1 MIKSV
6 LMSTTVLM
14 SLAGMAQAEEFKVE
28 VEGEVTFGAN
38 DRLKDHS
45 YLVGEV
51 EVSAGQTFSNGF
63 GWALTYEL
71 EGEKFGWGN
80 ATDFDDKVLLE
91 LITPAGT
98 LAYGD
103 MNKKGA
109 SELFYNDL
117 TGMGVDVVRYKDGYP
132 SLRWRGT
139 VGEGFSYAIST
150 RNLNNTDDDE
160 YSIGIGYKTDQY
172 EIGLAYDNESVGQD
186 EAWAATF
193 VYNGKLGAAKA
204 EYTLSYV
211 DTLKG
216 SSLGLG
222 VEAEFDMGL
231 TVEASYAFND
241 ISGLDNGYG
250 LSLEYKSGPLV
261 AEAEYE
267 YDGKA
272 AEYELGLSY
281 KIEDLAPEGTTLYA
295 GYVYE
300 EGSAADTGYY
310 VGAGFGIA
318 KNAVFGIAYSETDE
332 GGDLEV
338 QPGWNAM
345 LTISF

>member
-6 LMSTTVLM
+6 LMSATILV
-14 SLAGMAQAEEFKVE
+14 SLAVVAQAEEFQVE

-38 DRLKDHS
+38 DKLEDNT
-45 YLVGEV
+45 YLVGEA
-51 EVSAGQTFSNGF
+51 EISAGQVFDSGF
-63 GWALTYEL
+63 GWALSYEF
-71 EGEKFGWGN
+71 EGEKLGWGKKV
-80 ATDFDDKVLLE
+80 DYDDEVLLE
-91 LITPAGT
+91 LITPVGT

-117 TGMGVDVVRYKDGYP
+117 SGMGQDVVRYKDGYS
-132 SLRWRGT
+132 SLRWRGD

-150 RNLNNTDDDE
+150 RNLNNDDDDE
-160 YSIGIGYKTDQY
+160 YSVGLGYETDQF
-172 EIGLAYDNESVGQD
+172 EFGLAYDNGSEMQRK
-186 EAWAATF
+186 AWAATA
-193 VYNGKLGAAKA
+193 VYSGNLGAAEA
-204 EYTLSYV
+204 DYLLSYV
-211 DTLKG
+211 DTDKG

-231 TVEASYAFND
+231 TVEASYAFNNID
-241 ISGLDNGYG
+241 GVEDGYG
-250 LSLEYKSGPLV
+250 LVLEYENGPFA

-267 YDGKA
+267 YDGKEV
-272 AEYELGLSY
+272 EYELA
-281 KIEDLAPEGTTLYA
+281 LAYDIDDFAPAGSTLYA

-300 EGSAADTGYY
+300 EGSDKDTGYY
-310 VGAGFGIA
+310 VGAGFGVA
-318 KNAVFGIAYSETDE
+318 ENAIFGVAYSETDE

-345 LTISF
+345 LAVAF